1 MDVGFVKV
9 VGKCLTIASR
19 NGTLALDVRSFTKLT
34 KVRKMKTS
42 AKKRNPIAFDLCTNG
57 LYRNK
62 VFVNRKKVLRKF
74 DYRKHNEA

>member
-1 MDVGFVKV
+1 MGLVKIV
-9 VGKCLTIASR
+9 VGYLTIASKS
-19 NGTLALDVRSFTKLT
+19 GTLVLDVRSFTKLT

-42 AKKRNPIAFDLCTNG
+42 VKRRNPIAFDLCING

-74 DYRKHNEA
+74 DYRKYNEA

>member
-9 VGKCLTIASR
+9 VGKCLTIASK

-34 KVRKMKTS
+34 KVMKMKTS
-42 AKKRNPIAFDLCTNG
+42 VQKRHPLAFDLCTNG

-62 VFVNRKKVLRKF
+62 VFVNRKKILRKF

>member
-1 MDVGFVKV
+1 MGLVKIV
-9 VGKCLTIASR
+9 AGYLTIALKS
-19 NGTLALDVRSFTKLT
+19 GTLVLDVRSFTKLT

-42 AKKRNPIAFDLCTNG
+42 VKKRNPIAFDLCTNG

-74 DYRKHNEA
+74 DYRKYNEA

>member
-1 MDVGFVKV
+1 MGPVKI
-9 VGKCLTIASR
+9 VGKCLTIALK
-19 NGTLALDVRSFTKLT
+19 NGTLVLDVRSFTKLT

-42 AKKRNPIAFDLCTNG
+42 VKKRNPIAFDLCTNC

-74 DYRKHNEA
+74 DYRKYNEA